1 MLHEITTVADSR
13 SCVVVL
19 LLLLGVALPS
29 CGAGRQSVRE
39 TQATTHTVAQD
50 SSAQATQIHRHLA
63 VEWWGEPPQVER
75 CLQDTQK
82 LPKHVPI
89 DPLPLRRGGYSIDLV
104 SEERSQ
110 SVGRDTLEQ
119 TSSTSYLAREKSGL
133 NRKMFYLG
141 LALGLSLFAL
151 YILMRVL
158 SKTKRMFN

>member
-19 LLLLGVALPS
+19 LLLLGVALPG

-63 VEWWGEPPQVER
+63 VEWWGEPPQVEC
-75 CLQDTQK
+75 CLQDTEK

-119 TSSTSYLAREKSGL
+119 TSSTSYLAREKSGP

-151 YILMRVL
+151 YILMRVR

>member
-1 MLHEITTVADSR
+1 MLHEITTVADSC
-13 SCVVVL
+13 SCVAVL
-19 LLLLGVALPS
+19 LLLLGIALPS

-50 SSAQATQIHRHLA
+50 SSVQATQIHRHLA

-119 TSSTSYLAREKSGL
+119 TSSTSYLAREKSGP

-151 YILMRVL
+151 YILMRVR